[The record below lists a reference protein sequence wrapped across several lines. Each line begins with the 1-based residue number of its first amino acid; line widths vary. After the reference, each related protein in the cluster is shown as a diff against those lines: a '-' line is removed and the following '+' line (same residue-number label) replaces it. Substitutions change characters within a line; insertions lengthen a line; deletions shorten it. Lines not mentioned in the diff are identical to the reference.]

1 MDKKNSMNLDEME
14 KVSGGCIILP
24 PIIVSPDGKI
34 LNTEMQNS
42 NDTPIIPGMPNPS
55 ADK

>member
-1 MDKKNSMNLDEME
+1 MDKKNSMNMDEME

-24 PIIVSPDGKI
+24 PIIVTPDGKI
-34 LNTEMQNS
+34 LNTGMQNS
-42 NDTPIIPGMPNPS
+42 NDTPTIPGMPNPS